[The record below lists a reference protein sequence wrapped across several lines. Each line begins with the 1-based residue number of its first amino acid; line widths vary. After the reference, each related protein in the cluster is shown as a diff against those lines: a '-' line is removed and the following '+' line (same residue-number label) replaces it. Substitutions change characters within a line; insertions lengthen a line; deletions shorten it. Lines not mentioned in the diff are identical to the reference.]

1 MDLRLQ
7 KLPIFTR
14 KILPIALIVSTAVL
28 TSALAFG
35 QTAQPETTLPRT
47 IDATDRLQRGDLSDF
62 TRLRFLTTLD
72 FPPYNY
78 LSADGRLTGFNIDLT
93 RAICRELSVENLCQ
107 IQALPWEDLD
117 KSLVAGNGEAV
128 IAGRV
133 ADERARAEL
142 AFSRPYL
149 RTAARFI
156 GKKTETL
163 DLSSSGTQRTVIGVA
178 GGTAHEQMLRS
189 YFPKAQIIA
198 VAGDEAAA
206 QLLLSGMADAVFG
219 DASTL
224 SFWLASANSKDC
236 CAFASGPFF
245 SDEFL
250 GTGMRI
256 AVKAEDTALEQSINF
271 ALKNLQ
277 DKGLLDELYLKY
289 FPLGIY

>member
-1 MDLRLQ
+1 MDFRLQ
-7 KLPIFTR
+7 KLGKITR
-14 KILPIALIVSTAVL
+14 NFLPSVL
-28 TSALAFG
+28 TFLVTLASSTFAFG
-35 QTAQPETTLPRT
+35 QAAQSEAKLPRT
-47 IDATDRLQRGDLSDF
+47 IDATDRLQRGDMSGF

-93 RAICRELSVENLCQ
+93 RAICHELLIENLCQ
-107 IQALPWEDLD
+107 IQALPWEDVD
-117 KSLVAGNGEAV
+117 KSLAGGNGEAV
-128 IAGRV
+128 IAGRI
-133 ADERARAEL
+133 ADAKARTEF
-142 AFSRPYL
+142 AFSRPYM

-156 GKKTETL
+156 ARKADKLDFPAGLQKT
-163 DLSSSGTQRTVIGVA
+163 VVGVA
-178 GGTAHEQMLRS
+178 AGTAHEQMLRS
-189 YFPKAQIIA
+189 YFPKAEVVA
-198 VAGDEAAA
+198 VAGDEATA
-206 QLLLSGMADAVFG
+206 QLLLNGKVGAVFG
-219 DASTL
+219 DASAL

-256 AVKAEDTALEQSINF
+256 AVKAEDIALEQSLNF
-271 ALKNLQ
+271 ALKSLQ

>member
-1 MDLRLQ
+1 MDFRLQ
-7 KLPIFTR
+7 ELSIITRNFLPSV
-14 KILPIALIVSTAVL
+14 LLGIV
-28 TSALAFG
+28 LAISSMPGFG
-35 QTAQPETTLPRT
+35 QPALRDGNLPRT
-47 IDATDRLQRGDLSDF
+47 IDAADRLQRGDLSGF

-93 RAICRELSVENLCQ
+93 RAICRELAVENLCQ
-107 IQALPWEDLD
+107 IQALPWEDLE
-117 KSLVAGNGEAV
+117 KSLGEGNGEAI

-133 ADERARAEL
+133 ADAKARTAFG
-142 AFSRPYL
+142 FSRPYL

-163 DLSSSGTQRTVIGVA
+163 DLSSGLQKTVVGVA

-206 QLLLSGMADAVFG
+206 QLLLNGKAGAVFG
-219 DASTL
+219 DASAL
-224 SFWLASANSKDC
+224 SFWLASASSKDC
-236 CAFASGPFF
+236 CAFASGPYF

-256 AVKAEDTALEQSINF
+256 AVKAEDIALEQSLNF

-277 DKGLLDELYLKY
+277 DKGLMDELYLKY